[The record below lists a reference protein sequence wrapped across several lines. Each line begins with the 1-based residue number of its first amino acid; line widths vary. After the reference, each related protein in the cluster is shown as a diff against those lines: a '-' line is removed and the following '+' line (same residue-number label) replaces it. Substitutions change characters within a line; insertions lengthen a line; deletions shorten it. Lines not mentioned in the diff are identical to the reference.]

1 MGTAWSQGCE
11 LISIGKC
18 LAARC
23 VPEHLFVH
31 FSCTAN
37 NQALAA
43 CLSAVMG
50 QDLQQVE
57 DHGVA
62 EANLGLRCA
71 SIVIGEATTRLYEL
85 GAAPSTG
92 PAFNMINQLYVG
104 V

>member
-1 MGTAWSQGCE
+1 MSTAWSQGRE
-11 LISIGKC
+11 LMSIGKC

-62 EANLGLRCA
+62 KANLGLRCA
-71 SIVIGEATTRLYEL
+71 NVRRRRPNFCMKG
-85 GAAPSTG
+85 G
-92 PAFNMINQLYVG
+92 PAHGTTTSVAMAIL
-104 V
+104 